1 MGPIRTLAE
10 IPFRAREPL
19 DLLNL
24 REERAAPQDD
34 YAGFGH
40 ARVGQLWLE
49 DAAGAR
55 APVEDALLLALHSC
69 DLGAPRAD
77 DVELEFFVD
86 EVAPGYSVRAL
97 LSAFLAARL
106 PALLGPERAI
116 VLALCNPHRAAI
128 PHPPAAGS
136 TPVHYALGD
145 VESWLDPAGPDLR
158 LCADAWLVA
167 R

>member
-1 MGPIRTLAE
+1 MEPIRTLAQ
-10 IPFRAREPL
+10 IPFRHREPL
-19 DLLNL
+19 ELLNL

-34 YAGFGH
+34 YTGFGH
-40 ARVGQLWLE
+40 ARVGLVWLE
-49 DAAGAR
+49 DAAGAQV
-55 APVEDALLLALHSC
+55 PVGDALLLALHSC
-69 DLGAPRAD
+69 DLGAPRPE
-77 DVELEFFVD
+77 DVELEFFLD

-106 PALLGPERAI
+106 PALRGPERAI

-128 PHPPAAGS
+128 PRPPAAGA

-158 LCADAWLVA
+158 LRADAWRIA